1 MAKYLR
7 GIDVSA
13 WEPNINWDRVC
24 AQDIQFAFIKASQ
37 ADFTDSKFDMHW
49 AGSKRAGILRGAYHF
64 LDPRVDS
71 RVQAETFLSKVK
83 LEAGDLPPVLD
94 LEELKA
100 TTPIVDT
107 TKGAKG
113 GKQKGNQGSKGTKPA
128 ATGGTSGVTNAQFI
142 ACAQDWLAR
151 VEAATGRKP
160 IIYSGPA
167 FLQSRM
173 SVNGRLPAWATKYTL
188 WLANYLNH
196 AINEDFDLPWQPNG
210 WSAWSFWQY
219 SDRGIIDGVM
229 ADDGSS
235 TGVDL
240 NFFRGTVQD
249 LYALAG
255 TTVPVGRVVIQVDD
269 ADDRMQ
275 SGGQK
280 DTEQVP
286 VVHHDP
292 VVIPPVKNQTQ
303 QEPAQQNQPQPSF
316 TSYVVKSGDTMTAI
330 ALNHGVTLDALKRA
344 NPQVTN
350 PDLIFPGQTLNIPR

>member
-1 MAKYLR
+1 MAKYMR

-13 WEPNINWDRVC
+13 WEPNIDWEKVC
-24 AQDIQFAFIKASQ
+24 AQGIGFAFIKASQ

-49 AGSKRAGILRGAYHF
+49 AGSKQAGVLRGAYHF
-64 LDPRVDS
+64 LDPRIDS

-83 LEAGDLPPVLD
+83 LEDGDLPPVLD

-100 TTPIVDT
+100 TAPVADAAKGS
-107 TKGAKG
+107 KGAKS
-113 GKQKGNQGSKGTKPA
+113 QKNAQGSKGSKPT
-128 ATGGTSGVTNAQFI
+128 ATGGTSAVTNAQFI

-173 SVNGRLPAWATKYTL
+173 NVNSRLPAWATKYTL

-196 AINEDFDLPWQPNG
+196 EINEDIDLPWQPNG

-229 ADDGSS
+229 ADDGSA

-240 NFFRGTVQD
+240 NFFRGTVEQ

-255 TTVPVGRVVIQVDD
+255 TTVPVGRVEVEPQQRIPPQPD
-269 ADDRMQ
+269 
-275 SGGQK
+275 
-280 DTEQVP
+280 VP
-286 VVHHDP
+286 HNAPDP
-292 VVIPPVKNQTQ
+292 VVVIADPVKNET
-303 QEPAQQNQPQPSF
+303 PGSF
-316 TSYVVKSGDTMTAI
+316 MSYVIQSGDTLFAI
-330 ALNHGVTLDALKRA
+330 ALSHHTTVEAILKG
-344 NPQVTN
+344 NPQITN
-350 PDLIFPGQTLNIPR
+350 PNLIFAGETLNIPQ